1 MTNGSTNGTKE
12 STPTMRNMHNLEN
25 YFSTPIAKIHD
36 PILANTIKPIA
47 RNIVNDKNNQT
58 NIWGY
63 NCTYGT
69 PIERDEKLQYF
80 NKWALDQGRL
90 FFKSLGYNVQEIDF
104 KLEVFV
110 SELFE
115 NDSHPIHV
123 HPNSKVSGILY
134 LDTPEGS
141 ANIRFHDPR
150 PFRNFVSYPKL
161 NDLDYEFVD
170 LPAKQGWCYLWP
182 AWLEHEVLPN
192 HTGDKGRLA
201 IVFNM

>member
-1 MTNGSTNGTKE
+1 
-12 STPTMRNMHNLEN
+12 MRTMHNLEN
-25 YFSTPIAKIHD
+25 YFSTPITKLYN

-47 RNIVNDKNNQT
+47 RSIVNDKSNQT

-69 PIERDEKLQYF
+69 PIESNKELHYF
-80 NKWALDQGRL
+80 NMWALDQGKS
-90 FFKSLGYNVQEIDF
+90 FFKSLGYNVEKIDF
-104 KLEVFV
+104 KLEVFI

-115 NDSHPIHV
+115 NNFHPIHA

-134 LDTPEGS
+134 LDTPKGS
-141 ANIRFHDPR
+141 ADIRFHDPR

-161 NDLDYEFVD
+161 NDFDCEFVD
-170 LPAKQGWCYLWP
+170 LPAKQGWGYLWP

-192 HTGDKGRLA
+192 KTGDKGRLA